1 MEIKEIIED
10 PKKVETLRVIEKP
23 ANISSPLEIS
33 IETGLNID
41 DVKKTLKEL
50 ENASL
55 VRQKSGYYGITH
67 RGMKKM
73 RNMRKNELI

>member
-23 ANISSPLEIS
+23 ANISSLLEIS

-41 DVKKTLKEL
+41 DVKKALKEL
-50 ENASL
+50 ENARL
-55 VRQKSGYYGITH
+55 VRQKSGYYGITFEGI
-67 RGMKKM
+67 RKM